1 MYRLVVKKCNII
13 LDIER
18 KKLPTTSS
26 KHSIH
31 CNGLGNFSIKG
42 TIAIYT
48 KKKLRALGI
57 VSLRIDV

>member
-18 KKLPTTSS
+18 KKLPTTSC

-31 CNGLGNFSIKG
+31 CNGNFSIKG

-57 VSLRIDV
+57 VSLRFDV